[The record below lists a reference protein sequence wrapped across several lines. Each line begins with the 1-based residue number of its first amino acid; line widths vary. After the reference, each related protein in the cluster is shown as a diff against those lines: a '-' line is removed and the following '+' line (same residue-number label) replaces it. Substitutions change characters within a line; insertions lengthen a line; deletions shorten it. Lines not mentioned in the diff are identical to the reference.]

1 MAYALSPLAPE
12 SFPELPEIAGVSLAT
27 GNNGGRYKG
36 RDDTLLLGF
45 DAGTT
50 IAGVLTR
57 SLSCSAPVDWC
68 RRCLPGGQVRA
79 IVVNAGNANAF
90 TGAAG
95 DHTVRV
101 TAEKTAALIGQGA
114 KETEIFVASTGVIG
128 VPMNPDLVPSCL
140 AQIKDKK
147 VGWQQAAQAI
157 MTTDTFPKGAVAKT
171 KIDGKSISIVGIAKG
186 SGMIAPDMATMLGF
200 IATDAAIAAPV
211 LQKLLSNVTDKSF
224 NAITVDGDTSTS
236 DTLLLAATGK
246 AGHSL
251 ITDITDPRLRGFKA
265 ALESVCID
273 LATQIVRD
281 GEGAHKFITID
292 VTGAASARAARIVG
306 LAIGNSPLVKTAIA
320 GEDAN
325 WGRIVAA
332 IGKAGQKADRDKLSV
347 AMGGVVIAAHGAR
360 VADYDEAPVAAHM
373 KGKNIHIAVDLGVGR
388 GKARV
393 WSCDLTETYIR
404 INADYR
410 S

>member
-1 MAYALSPLAPE
+1 MAYALSPLAPAQ
-12 SFPELPEIAGVSLAT
+12 FPDLPAVDGLTLAV

-36 RDDTLLLGF
+36 RDDTLLFRLVP
-45 DAGTT
+45 GTA

-57 SLSCSAPVDWC
+57 SLSSSAPVDWC
-68 RRCLPGGQVRA
+68 RQHLPGGSVRA

-95 DHTVRV
+95 DHAVRV
-101 TAEKTAALIGQGA
+101 TAEKTAAMIGA
-114 KETEIFVASTGVIG
+114 KPSEVFIASTGVIG
-128 VPMNPDLVPSCL
+128 VPPVPDLVPDCL
-140 AQIKDKK
+140 AKIKDSQAD
-147 VGWQQAAQAI
+147 WAQAARAI
-157 MTTDTFPKGAVAKT
+157 MTTDTFPKGSTAAT
-171 KIDGKSISIVGIAKG
+171 TIDGHKVTVVGIAKG

-211 LQKLLSNVTDKSF
+211 LQKILSDLTNKSF
-224 NAITVDGDTSTS
+224 NSITVDGDTSTS
-236 DTLLLAATGK
+236 DTLLLAATARAK
-246 AGHSL
+246 HTP
-251 ITDITDPRLRGFKA
+251 ITRLDDPRLRGFKK
-265 ALESVCID
+265 ALEHVCID

-281 GEGAHKFITID
+281 GEGARKFITID

-332 IGKAGQKADRDKLSV
+332 IGKAGQKASRDNLKV
-347 AMGGVVIAAHGAR
+347 AMGGIVIAADGAR
-360 VADYDEAPVAAHM
+360 VPDYDEAPVAAHM
-373 KGKNIHIAVDLGVGR
+373 KGQNIHIAVDLGVGR

-393 WSCDLTETYIR
+393 WSCDLTETYIS